1 MNTLDEVLAAV
12 TAQSGQID
20 SMKTFIA
27 GLEAAVAAAL
37 AGTHL
42 SAEDQAKLDAVF
54 AGVNANTENVMKAID
69 NDPNT

>member
-12 TAQSGQID
+12 TAQSGQIE
-20 SMKTFIA
+20 SMKVFVA

-37 AGTHL
+37 ADTSL

-54 AGVNANTENVMKAID
+54 AGVTANTESVVKAID